1 MGIDPS
7 LLALDTADESAG
19 MPSDNV
25 AAETDPDETEQATI
39 KLPEAYANVPYVEEY
54 TGAVTIPQSSAGVHP
69 PVVVDNQ
76 ETLLSVQDWLNHV
89 EKVLVALDAK
99 LQEIPVT
106 HAGFLSHHQSP

>member
-1 MGIDPS
+1 MGTDPS

-25 AAETDPDETEQATI
+25 AAGTDSDETEQATI
-39 KLPEAYANVPYVEEY
+39 NVPYVEEH